1 MHAVRNLRGVT
12 ILTPEDPALTGAITS
27 FRLHDRGT
35 REANAALAATL
46 LDEFGIFTFQRT
58 GIAGGDCVRVTP
70 ALYNAP
76 SDLDR
81 LAAAI
86 TTLAARA

>member
-1 MHAVRNLRGVT
+1 VRDLPGVT

-27 FRLHDRGT
+27 FRLHGRGT

-46 LDEFGIFTFQRT
+46 LDEFGIFTFQRS

-70 ALYNAP
+70 ALYNMPA
-76 SDLDR
+76 DLDR
-81 LAAAI
+81 LADAI
-86 TTLAARA
+86 RTIAARP